1 MAASVM
7 SSTGSV
13 KMNTS
18 HLSSLTPDWMNNEV
32 LTGTSIMAV
41 EFDGGVVVGA
51 DSRTS
56 MGTYVSNRVTDKLTR
71 VTDRIYCCR
80 SGSSADTQAV
90 ADIVSSHME
99 ILEVKLGEPPLVQVA
114 ANTFKEICYNYR
126 DMLMAGIIVAGWD
139 KSKGG
144 QVYTIPLGGMMI
156 RQPMAIGGS
165 GSTYVWG
172 YVDATF
178 KPNMNKEET
187 VNFVKNT
194 LTLALTRDGSSGG
207 VVRVAIITKD
217 GVERRVFL
225 HNELPQ
231 FYQG

>member
-1 MAASVM
+1 MAVSAAPQM
-7 SSTGSV
+7 S
-13 KMNTS
+13 TS
-18 HLSSLTPDWMNNEV
+18 HLSSLTPDWMSNEV

-41 EFDGGVVVGA
+41 EFDGGVIVGA

-56 MGTYVSNRVTDKLTR
+56 MGTFVSNRVTDKLTR

-80 SGSSADTQAV
+80 SGSAADTQAV
-90 ADIVSSHME
+90 ADIVASHMDL
-99 ILEVKLGEPPLVQVA
+99 LEVKLGEPPLVQVA
-114 ANTFKEICYNYR
+114 AHTFKEICYNYR
-126 DMLMAGIIVAGWD
+126 DQLMAGIIVAGWD
-139 KSKGG
+139 KTKGG
-144 QVYTIPLGGMMI
+144 QVYTIPLGGMI
-156 RQPMAIGGS
+156 VRQPIAIGGS

-172 YVDATF
+172 YVDSAY

-225 HNELPQ
+225 HNELPT
-231 FYQG
+231 FYEG

>member
-1 MAASVM
+1 MMAAPAV
-7 SSTGSV
+7 SSHSAM
-13 KMNTS
+13 KSS
-18 HLSSLTPDWMNNEV
+18 HLAALTPDWMNNEV

-56 MGTYVSNRVTDKLTR
+56 MGVYVSNRVTDKLTR
-71 VTDRIYCCR
+71 VTDHIYCCR
-80 SGSSADTQAV
+80 SGSAADTQAI
-90 ADIVSSHME
+90 ADIVASHME
-99 ILEVKLGEPPLVQVA
+99 LLEVKLGDPPRVQIA

-126 DMLMAGIIVAGWD
+126 DQLMAGIIVAGWD
-139 KSKGG
+139 KAKGG
-144 QVYTIPLGGMMI
+144 QVYTIPLGGMI
-156 RQPMAIGGS
+156 VRQPVAIGGS

-172 YVDATF
+172 HIDAAYR
-178 KPNMNKEET
+178 PNMTKEET
-187 VNFVKNT
+187 VDFVKNT

-217 GVERRVFL
+217 GAERRVFL